1 MSKKHEIKM
10 TQFWGGPLD
19 GTPLP
24 AVIAEAVD
32 YLEITVVY
40 NSVDTVH
47 YLYEYRAD
55 TDDFEYVGEEH
66 D

>member
-1 MSKKHEIKM
+1 M

-24 AVIAEAVD
+24 EAVD
-32 YLEITVVY
+32 YLEITVVH